1 VGAVTAAEQDVLV
14 ARSYLGGEWSDGG
27 GETIDVKNPATG
39 QPVSRVNASTT
50 EEVER
55 AVAAAGEARR
65 AWAATPVAVRVEPFR
80 RAAELVES
88 RRAELKEMICRE
100 VGKTQ
105 PEADDDVFGLLA
117 NFLHTPEDALRHAGK
132 IVPPTWEPDSR
143 RRVLITHAPV
153 GVVALMS
160 PWNFPA
166 AIPSE
171 MVTPALATGN
181 TVVWKPSE
189 WTPGTSQILTEIMVE
204 AGFPAGVFN
213 VVHGRGDIGAQLVEH
228 PRTDMV
234 GFVGSTATGE
244 IIARSAGIK
253 KLLLELGGNGPF
265 VVMEDADIEAA
276 VEATVGGAFYLAG
289 QVCTAAERLLVHDAV
304 HDDFVAALVA
314 RAKALKVGDPLD
326 AATEM
331 GPLTVQSSL
340 DKTLAHLGDATSQ
353 GAEVVA
359 GGGHHDLF
367 HDPTVVVGVTP
378 EMAIAR
384 EETFGPV
391 APIVRF
397 SSEAEMLRIANDSD
411 YGLTG
416 AIFTASLE
424 RGWELAEQIDCGT
437 VHINETTNYWELL
450 APFGG
455 MKKSGVGRVLGDG
468 ALESFTNAKQITYDR
483 ARPKA

>member
-1 VGAVTAAEQDVLV
+1 MGVVTAAEQGVV
-14 ARSYLGGEWSDGG
+14 AARSYLNGEWVTGG
-27 GETIDVKNPATG
+27 GEEIEVKNPATG
-39 QPVSRVNASTT
+39 KLVSRLNSSTA
-50 EEVER
+50 EEVVA
-55 AVAAAGEARR
+55 AVAAAREARR
-65 AWAATPVAVRVEPFR
+65 AWAATPVAVRIEPFR
-80 RAAELVES
+80 RAVDLVES
-88 RRAELKEMICRE
+88 RRDELKAMICQE

-105 PEADDDVFGLLA
+105 AEADDDIFGLLA

-132 IVPPTWEPDSR
+132 IVPPTWTPNSK

-153 GVVALMS
+153 GVVAVMS

-171 MVTPALATGN
+171 MITPAIASGN
-181 TVVWKPSE
+181 VVVWKPSE
-189 WTPGTSQILTEIMVE
+189 WTPGTSQILAEIIAD
-204 AGFPAGVFN
+204 AGFPKGVFN
-213 VVHGRGDIGAQLVEH
+213 VVQGRGNIGAQLVEH
-228 PRTDMV
+228 PETDMV
-234 GFVGSTATGE
+234 AFVGSTATGE
-244 IIARSAGIK
+244 VIARAAGIK

-265 VVMEDADIEAA
+265 VVMEDADVEAA
-276 VEATVGGAFYLAG
+276 VEATVEGAFYLAG

-304 HDDFVAALVA
+304 HDDFVAALADRA
-314 RAKALKVGDPLD
+314 RTLKVGDPMD

-340 DKTLAHLGDATSQ
+340 DKTIAHLGDATGQ
-353 GAEVVA
+353 GAEIVA
-359 GGGHHDLF
+359 GGSHHDLF
-367 HDPTVVVGVTP
+367 HDPTVLVDVTP

-391 APIVRF
+391 APVIRF
-397 SSEAEMLRIANDSD
+397 SSEEEMLRIANDSD

-416 AIFTASLE
+416 AIFTKSLE

-437 VHINETTNYWELL
+437 VHVNETTNYWELL

-455 MKKSGVGRVLGDG
+455 MKKSGIGRVLGDG
-468 ALESFTNAKQITYDR
+468 ALESFTNSKQITYDR